1 MKIKRYFAR
10 DMRQA
15 IRKVR
20 EEQGPDAVI
29 LSNRRV
35 EGGVELVVAVDYDE
49 SLLDRATQNEPEPAG
64 PAAAD
69 LSQQTSGAVPV
80 QAAEKPTAQDPASGQ
95 PDQAVVWTQDPAIVD
110 MRREI
115 HELRGLLENQ
125 LAHLAWADFNRRQPH
140 SAGLLRRLMDF
151 GLPAAHCEALVNQ
164 LGDIQEIDQ
173 AWRYVQDLLAE
184 ELLVTDDDIL
194 SRGGIVA
201 LVGPTGVGKTTT
213 VAKLAARYALR
224 NGQRSIALVTTDS
237 YRIGAH
243 EQLITYGR
251 ILGVPVQV
259 ASDAD
264 ELQATLKNLMD
275 RNLVLIDTAGMGQ
288 RDLRLSEQFAI
299 LSGTGTPIQTY
310 LVLSATTQTAVHDEV
325 LRTFDRTLL
334 KGCILSKVD
343 EAMSLGG
350 LLSLLIQKQLPL
362 AYVANGQ
369 RVPEDLHPARGKDLV
384 GRAAQLTE
392 QLRVGTD
399 HETLAQR
406 FGRIAANAHI

>member
-1 MKIKRYFAR
+1 MNIKRYFAP

-35 EGGVELVVAVDYDE
+35 ESGVELVVAVDYDE
-49 SLLDRATQNEPEPAG
+49 SLLDPAAQSELEAAVPPCAPQSSGAAAHQAADEPAAQA
-64 PAAAD
+64 PAPHQSKQAD
-69 LSQQTSGAVPV
+69 GWAHDAV
-80 QAAEKPTAQDPASGQ
+80 
-95 PDQAVVWTQDPAIVD
+95 IVD
-110 MRREI
+110 MQREI

-125 LAHLAWADFNRRQPH
+125 LAHLAWADFSRRQPH
-140 SAGLLRRLMDF
+140 GADLLRRLMDF
-151 GLPAAHCEALVNQ
+151 GLPAAHCEALVKQ
-164 LGDIQEIDQ
+164 LGDIRDTEQ
-173 AWRYVQDLLAE
+173 AWLHVQNLLAE
-184 ELLVTDDDIL
+184 ELVVTDDDIL
-194 SRGGIVA
+194 TRGGIVA

-224 NGQRSIALVTTDS
+224 SGQRNVALVTTDS

-251 ILGVPVQV
+251 ILGVPVHV

-264 ELQATLKNLMD
+264 ELQTTLKNIMD
-275 RNLVLIDTAGMGQ
+275 RDLVLIDTAGMGQ
-288 RDLRLSEQFAI
+288 RDLRLIEQCAM
-299 LSGTGTPIQTY
+299 LSGTGTGVHTY

-325 LRTFDRTLL
+325 LRTFDRTPL

-362 AYVANGQ
+362 AYIANGQ

-384 GRAAQLTE
+384 NRAAQLAE

-406 FGRIAANAHI
+406 FGRVAANAHI

>member
-1 MKIKRYFAR
+1 MKIKRYFAP

-64 PAAAD
+64 PATAD
-69 LSQQTSGAVPV
+69 LSQQTSDAVPI
-80 QAAEKPTAQDPASGQ
+80 QAAESPTAQDSVSGQ
-95 PDQAVVWTQDPAIVD
+95 QDQAVVWTQDPAIVD

-224 NGQRSIALVTTDS
+224 NGQRNIALVTTDS

-259 ASDAD
+259 ASDAE
-264 ELQATLKNLMD
+264 ELKATLKNLMD

-384 GRAAQLTE
+384 NRAARLTE

>member
-1 MKIKRYFAR
+1 MKIKRYFAP

-35 EGGVELVVAVDYDE
+35 EGGVELVVALDYDE
-49 SLLDRATQNEPEPAG
+49 SLFDHATQNEPESAG
-64 PAAAD
+64 PAAPD
-69 LSQQTSGAVPV
+69 FSQQTLTAAAPQTPDKLAAQDTASRQPN
-80 QAAEKPTAQDPASGQ
+80 QAA
-95 PDQAVVWTQDPAIVD
+95 VWTQDPAIVD

-125 LAHLAWADFNRRQPH
+125 LAHLAWADFSRRQPH
-140 SAGLLRRLMDF
+140 SAGLLRRLMDL

-164 LGDIQEIDQ
+164 LGDIQDIDQ
-173 AWRYVQDLLAE
+173 AWRYVQNLLME
-184 ELLVTDDDIL
+184 ELVVTDDDIL

-224 NGQRSIALVTTDS
+224 NGQRNVALVTTDS

-251 ILGVPVQV
+251 ILEVPVQV
-259 ASDAD
+259 AADAD
-264 ELQATLKNLMD
+264 ELRTTLKNLMD
-275 RNLVLIDTAGMGQ
+275 RKLVLIDTAGMGQ
-288 RDLRLSEQFAI
+288 RDIRLSEQFAM

-325 LRTFDRTLL
+325 LRTFDRTAL

-350 LLSLLIQKQLPL
+350 LLSLLIHKQLPL

-384 GRAAQLTE
+384 NRAAQLTE